1 MARKHPVKE
10 INLKIIDV
18 SCNQN
23 ELGTQYL
30 RIEWASDIGFGEYE
44 FYKTKD
50 SDQWKIDSE
59 YMDRGDDKEFGQEL
73 LRLWLESCIVSQ

>member
-59 YMDRGDDKEFGQEL
+59 CMDRGDDKEFGQEL
-73 LRLWLESCIVSQ
+73 LRLWLESCIVN